1 MKVSAAIP
9 VLALA
14 GSASVMAMQLESSS
28 PHQNRLVHRTLHPRG
43 PPSDDVLD
51 INNFLAQHYN
61 SGDKPVGYKDGD
73 AGNQVVKA
81 TSKKGDDDSQTPQC
95 KDTIFIGSAANNGT
109 KETGWTSLPQVT
121 GFELKRDLVV
131 DKKSGAVQPYYELAG
146 RDPSKVKRVIL
157 VQPGLPRDSWK
168 YTNLFRNALVCAA
181 ANTTMGVKLEDV
193 IIAGAAWLNEED
205 VTAGASRKDDVIFN
219 KGQWAFGALSKGPG
233 DLTVSSYSVLDALT
247 EKYFDRKAYPALN
260 QIYIAGHSLGGLMT
274 QHYAMTRKPTRD
286 EPNINFWLGNPGSY
300 VWPMDGRP
308 ATPENSTCEDSYN
321 TWRSDTLED
330 VESVKEQYF
339 SRNVVYALGLEDFG
353 NGDDH
358 CEAHYQGA
366 SHLERGQNYREALRS
381 LPGGAPESH
390 SFDLVPDT
398 SHQDYKMISSPDA
411 LWHLFGED
419 LNVRRTTSRSK
430 SGSGSDSGKSSNR
443 VNGSGNSGNGG
454 TSSGQPRFS
463 RVSFGSLAGVALAGA
478 LFVGMA

>member
-51 INNFLAQHYN
+51 INNFLAQHYS

-300 VWPMDGRP
+300 VWPVDGRP
-308 ATPENSTCEDSYN
+308 DVITYR
-321 TWRSDTLED
+321 RSDTLED

-454 TSSGQPRFS
+454 TSAGQPRFS
-463 RVSFGSLAGVALAGA
+463 RLSFGSLAGVALAGA